1 MVSYKMGKRNT
12 RSQKKSNAG
21 KKSVNARIVMD
32 SRGCVKKSTEKYRMR
47 NSPPYPANQ
56 CHNHTKTGNDGQL
69 YMSSPNRNGIYTWKK
84 L

>member
-1 MVSYKMGKRNT
+1 MGKRNT
-12 RSQKKSNAG
+12 MSKKKSRAR
-21 KKSVNARIVMD
+21 KSVNAKTSID
-32 SRGCVKKSTEKYRMR
+32 TRGCVKQTTEKYRMR

-56 CHNHTKTGNDGQL
+56 CHNHTKLGNDGQL